1 MTNILHI
8 DASARPSSSAENPYG
23 SHSRRLT
30 ERFVSIWR
38 EVNSDETSF
47 VYRDVGQHPPRPVTG
62 GWIHAAFTKPE
73 MRLPWMAE
81 TLAESDELVDE
92 LLAADIIVAGV
103 PMYNFAPPAQ
113 FKAWIDNIVRVG
125 RTFGFD
131 RSRIGDPYW
140 PLLSQAR
147 KTLVILS
154 SRGDYGYGRGER
166 IEALNHVEP
175 SISTA
180 FAYIGVTDI
189 RTVAIEFDE
198 FADERLQASIASA
211 EIEVDALVATLIKE
225 HGAQNAA

>member
-8 DASARPSSSAENPYG
+8 DSSARSFSSAESRNG

-30 ERFVSIWR
+30 DRFVRKWR
-38 EVNSDETSF
+38 AAQDADIA
-47 VYRDVGQHPPRPVTG
+47 YRDVGQQPPKPVTG
-62 GWIHAAFTKPE
+62 AWIHAAFTKPE

-81 TLAESDELVDE
+81 TLAESDALVDE

-113 FKAWIDNIVRVG
+113 FKAWIDNVIRVG

-140 PLLSQAR
+140 PLLSQAG

-166 IEALNHVEP
+166 IEPLNHVEP

-180 FAYIGVTDI
+180 FRYIGVTDI
-189 RTVAIEFDE
+189 RAVAIEFDE

>member
-8 DASARPSSSAENPYG
+8 DSSARSFSSAESRNG

-30 ERFVSIWR
+30 DRFVRKWR
-38 EVNSDETSF
+38 AAQNADIA
-47 VYRDVGQHPPRPVTG
+47 YRDVGQQPPKPVTG
-62 GWIHAAFTKPE
+62 AWIHAAFTKPE

-81 TLAESDELVDE
+81 TLAESDALVDE

-113 FKAWIDNIVRVG
+113 FKAWIDNVIRVG

-140 PLLSQAR
+140 PLLSQAG

-166 IEALNHVEP
+166 IEPLNHVEP

-180 FAYIGVTDI
+180 FRYIGVTDI
-189 RTVAIEFDE
+189 RAVAIEFDE